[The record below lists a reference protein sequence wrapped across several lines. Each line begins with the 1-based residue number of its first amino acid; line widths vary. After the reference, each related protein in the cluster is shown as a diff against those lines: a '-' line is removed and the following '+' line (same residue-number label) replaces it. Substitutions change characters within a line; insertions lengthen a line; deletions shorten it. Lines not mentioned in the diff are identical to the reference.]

1 MYNIDKKEIIRTFK
15 LFYTGGSSMKKIR
28 NILAM
33 LMVFV
38 MLVAVM
44 PMNVFADGETAGPAN
59 NENTPEVTEIKEVEI
74 TATNAEELKA
84 GNNITNPTFAVKDDK
99 ATVTLVKWY
108 KGAEVAGEKFEEGSY
123 TYTFTIAPKGKNA
136 KFADNLTVTLNGAA
150 VTATEVA
157 GEKVYK
163 SPALEAKKATT
174 TGDDTDQDKLAKA
187 KEEAKATVNALKN
200 LTPEEKKGFTDRIDA
215 VTEID
220 KINPIVEEAN
230 KKAAENKKALDEAID
245 KAKKEIENDKT
256 LTEEQKKAAIEAI
269 DKAKTPEEV
278 KKAVEDAKKPK
289 PTPVTTVKVVTIGN
303 GTASVDNEYA
313 TKGQTVKVT
322 ATPYSGYAV
331 ARVYLEYNGITK
343 NINTYY
349 NGYYYDGR
357 YYGRYNDYN
366 KYLYVYENSSY
377 YLRKYDSYR
386 EFLRHEYPSHYRYY
400 EDYDYWTDRY
410 DYDWYDRYDNYYYKY
425 LDDFRRKYSDIYDN
439 YEEYLRAIH
448 PNHYYNYRYL
458 DRYDYRYH
466 NYRYGYNTS
475 DTFDM
480 PASNVTVYVE
490 FTDAYPYYYDD
501 YYYYRSRRDRKAEE
515 AKAKAEAAK
524 KEEEE
529 AKAKA
534 EAEKQPQIYE
544 NKAVISIGS
553 NVLDKVS
560 KNVHTVHEMDTPAYV
575 NGGRV
580 MLPLRYVAEALGL
593 QVSWV
598 PETKTVIIWDLTQR
612 VEIPVKSN
620 RIIVNGITYTS
631 DVKPEI
637 KSSRT
642 MLPIANIARALGL
655 VDGSDIYWD
664 QYNKQVTLTRKV
676 LSK

>member
-1 MYNIDKKEIIRTFK
+1 
-15 LFYTGGSSMKKIR
+15 MKKIR
-28 NILAM
+28 NILSLALVFIM
-33 LMVFV
+33 LIG
-38 MLVAVM
+38 LM
-44 PMNVFADGETAGPAN
+44 PMNVFAADTPGTGDGTGETP
-59 NENTPEVTEIKEVEI
+59 TVTEIKEVKIKSDI
-74 TATNAEELKA
+74 TGELKA
-84 GNNITNPTFAVKDDK
+84 GDSITNPTLTVEGDN
-99 ATVTLVKWY
+99 ATVTFGKWY
-108 KGAEVAGEKFEEGSY
+108 KGDAEASGKFEEGSY
-123 TYTFTIAPKGKNA
+123 TYTFTIAPKGENA
-136 KFADNLTVTLNGAA
+136 KFADNLTVTLNGSA
-150 VTATEVA
+150 VTATETA
-157 GEKVYK
+157 NVYK
-163 SPALEAKKATT
+163 SLEFTVKKATT
-174 TGDDTDQDKLAKA
+174 DDNTDAEKLAKA
-187 KEEAKATVNALKN
+187 KA
-200 LTPEEKKGFTDRIDA
+200 DA
-215 VTEID
+215 
-220 KINPIVEEAN
+220 
-230 KKAAENKKALDEAID
+230 
-245 KAKKEIENDKT
+245 
-256 LTEEQKKAAIEAI
+256 
-269 DKAKTPEEV
+269 
-278 KKAVEDAKKPK
+278 KKAVEDLKNLTDEEKAKEKGKIDEAKTVDEVTKAKDAAIAADTKKAEEKKALDKQKEDAKKKVDDDKYLSDKQKEDAKKKIEAAQSKEALDKVIEETNKLSGEEKDKQVK
-289 PTPVTTVKVVTIGN
+289 PTPEKTVKVVTIGN
-303 GTASVDNEYA
+303 GSASVDNEYA

-331 ARVYLEYNGITK
+331 ARVYLKYNDITK

-490 FTDAYPYYYDD
+490 FIDWSYYGYYYDD
-501 YYYYRSRRDRKAEE
+501 YYYYRNKKDNYYERQKKAEE
-515 AKAKAEAAK
+515 KAK

-534 EAEKQPQIYE
+534 EAEKLPQVYE
-544 NKAVISIGS
+544 NKAVIAIGS

-575 NGGRV
+575 KNGRV

-655 VDGSDIYWD
+655 IDGSDIIWD

>member
-1 MYNIDKKEIIRTFK
+1 
-15 LFYTGGSSMKKIR
+15 
-28 NILAM
+28 
-33 LMVFV
+33 
-38 MLVAVM
+38 
-44 PMNVFADGETAGPAN
+44 MNVFAGDTV
-59 NENTPEVTEIKEVEI
+59 NTP
-74 TATNAEELKA
+74 A
-84 GNNITNPTFAVKDDK
+84 
-99 ATVTLVKWY
+99 LVKQPASELDT
-108 KGAEVAGEKFEEGSY
+108 KKAE
-123 TYTFTIAPKGKNA
+123 A
-136 KFADNLTVTLNGAA
+136 KDAIN
-150 VTATEVA
+150 
-157 GEKVYK
+157 
-163 SPALEAKKATT
+163 ALE
-174 TGDDTDQDKLAKA
+174 
-187 KEEAKATVNALKN
+187 N
-200 LTPEEKKGFTDRIDA
+200 LTPEEKNSFTDRIDKA
-215 VTEID
+215 SKVEEIQ
-220 KINPIVEEAN
+220 PIVDKAN
-230 KKAAENKKALDEAID
+230 AKAAENKKALDEA
-245 KAKKEIENDKT
+245 K
-256 LTEEQKKAAIEAI
+256 
-269 DKAKTPEEV
+269 DKAKTEVGKLANLSDEENKDFTDRIDAVTKIEEIKPIVEEAKAKDKTNEAAKNEYDITIVPSENGTVTAKVGDTENAEKAKKDEVVTLTIDPKTGYKLKELKVMSGDKEVEV
-278 KKAVEDAKKPK
+278 KDNKFKMPAAKVTVKATFDEDKKPDDKSDTK
-289 PTPVTTVKVVTIGN
+289 PTKYNITVKSIGN
-303 GTASVDNEYA
+303 GYADADAKESVA
-313 TKGQTVKVT
+313 GKTITVT
-322 ATPYSGYAV
+322 AKPYSGYAV
-331 ARVYLEYNGITK
+331 ARVYLKYAGITK

-357 YYGRYNDYN
+357 YYGRYNDYYKYLN
-366 KYLYVYENSSY
+366 KYENNSY

-386 EFLRHEYPSHYRYY
+386 EFLRHEYPRHYRYY

-425 LDDFRRKYSDIYDN
+425 LDDYNRYYSDRYATYEDYLKVYHYPHYRDYYD
-439 YEEYLRAIH
+439 Y
-448 PNHYYNYRYL
+448 
-458 DRYDYRYH
+458 RYDYRYH

-475 DTFDM
+475 DTFEM
-480 PASNVTVYVE
+480 PASDVTVYVE

-501 YYYYRSRRDRKAEE
+501 YYYYRARRDKKAEE

-534 EAEKQPQIYE
+534 EAAKQPQIYE

-560 KNVHTVHEMDTPAYV
+560 KNVHTVHQMDAPAYV
-575 NGGRV
+575 NNGRV

-637 KSSRT
+637 KSGRT

-655 VDGSDIYWD
+655 IDGSDIVWD

>member
-1 MYNIDKKEIIRTFK
+1 
-15 LFYTGGSSMKKIR
+15 
-28 NILAM
+28 M

-44 PMNVFADGETAGPAN
+44 PMNVFADGEDDTKTGAG
-59 NENTPEVTEIKEVEI
+59 TQTEISEVNITSNIKDIFVVGKPATAPTLKADNVTITDFKWLKDGETSAYSGNFEDGVNYSYSFTI
-74 TATNAEELKA
+74 TANQGFNLAEK
-84 GNNITNPTFAVKDDK
+84 PTVKVDETDLNFDSSSNSFKSSAVAAQAATKPDDK
-99 ATVTLVKWY
+99 T
-108 KGAEVAGEKFEEGSY
+108 
-123 TYTFTIAPKGKNA
+123 
-136 KFADNLTVTLNGAA
+136 
-150 VTATEVA
+150 
-157 GEKVYK
+157 
-163 SPALEAKKATT
+163 
-174 TGDDTDQDKLAKA
+174 DTDADAEKLAKA
-187 KEEAKATVNALKN
+187 KEDAKTEVGKLAN
-200 LTPEEKKGFTDRIDA
+200 LSDDEKKEFKDRVDKASKIE
-215 VTEID
+215 EIQ
-220 KINPIVEEAN
+220 PIVDKAN
-230 KKAAENKKALDEAID
+230 AKAAENKKALGEAKT
-245 KAKKEIENDKT
+245 KAKEEIKNDKT
-256 LTEEQKKAAIEAI
+256 LTEEQKKAANKAI
-269 DKAKTPEEV
+269 DKADTPEKV
-278 KKAVEDAKKPK
+278 QKAVADAKKAAK
-289 PTPVTTVKVVTIGN
+289 PDTTPVKTVKVVTIGN
-303 GTASVDNEYA
+303 GSASVDYEYA
-313 TKGQTVKVT
+313 TKGQTVTVT
-322 ATPYSGYAV
+322 AKPYSGYAV
-331 ARVYLEYNGITK
+331 ARVYLKYAGITK

-366 KYLYVYENSSY
+366 KYLDVYENSSY

-386 EFLRHEYPSHYRYY
+386 EFLRYEYPSHYRYY

-410 DYDWYDRYDNYYYKY
+410 DYDWYNRYDNYYYKY
-425 LDDFRRKYSDIYDN
+425 FDDFRRSRYDT
-439 YEEYLRAIH
+439 YEEYLRAEH
-448 PNHYYNYRYL
+448 YTHYRDYYNYRY
-458 DRYDYRYH
+458 DYNWY
-466 NYRYGYNTS
+466 NRYGYTTT
-475 DTFDM
+475 DTFEM

-501 YYYYRSRRDRKAEE
+501 YYYYRYRRDRKAEE

-534 EAEKQPQIYE
+534 EAAKQPQIYE
-544 NKAVISIGS
+544 NKAVIAIGS

-560 KNVHTVHEMDTPAYV
+560 KNVHTVHQMDTPAYV

-655 VDGSDIYWD
+655 IDGSDIVWD

>member
-15 LFYTGGSSMKKIR
+15 LFYMGGSSMKKFR
-28 NILAM
+28 NILSLALVFIM
-33 LMVFV
+33 LIG
-38 MLVAVM
+38 LM
-44 PMNVFADGETAGPAN
+44 PMNVFAEPA
-59 NENTPEVTEIKEVEI
+59 TEPATQTDPAPATHNI
-74 TATNAEELKA
+74 TIVAKNGSVIASVNGVSATKAEENAE
-84 GNNITNPTFAVKDDK
+84 
-99 ATVTLVKWY
+99 VTLVATADDGYEFDSY
-108 KGAEVAGEKFEEGSY
+108 KVTGAEVTVSGGKF
-123 TYTFTIAPKGKNA
+123 TMPA
-136 KFADNLTVTLNGAA
+136 ADIT
-150 VTATEVA
+150 VTATFKKTLDTVKKEAKEAVDNLPNLSKEEKDGFKNEIDKLGSVEAVNAKLGEATTKSTENAKAKADAEKKALEDVKKAAKAEVDKLEKLSQEDKDKFKKAIDDAADKA
-157 GEKVYK
+157 GVDK
-163 SPALEAKKATT
+163 ALEA
-174 TGDDTDQDKLAKA
+174 AKA
-187 KEEAKATVNALKN
+187 KA
-200 LTPEEKKGFTDRIDA
+200 
-215 VTEID
+215 
-220 KINPIVEEAN
+220 NP
-230 KKAAENKKALDEAID
+230 
-245 KAKKEIENDKT
+245 T
-256 LTEEQKKAAIEAI
+256 
-269 DKAKTPEEV
+269 
-278 KKAVEDAKKPK
+278 K

-303 GTASVDNEYA
+303 GSASVNNEYA
-313 TKGQTVKVT
+313 TKGQKVT
-322 ATPYSGYAV
+322 VTAKPYSGYAV
-331 ARVYLEYNGITK
+331 ARVYYIDASGDTK

-377 YLRKYDSYR
+377 YLIKYDSYR

-490 FTDAYPYYYDD
+490 FIDWSYYGYYYDD
-501 YYYYRSRRDRKAEE
+501 YYYYRSRRDKEAEE
-515 AKAKAEAAK
+515 AKAKKEAAK

-534 EAEKQPQIYE
+534 EAEKLPQVYE
-544 NKAVISIGS
+544 NKAVIAIGS

-560 KNVHTVHEMDTPAYV
+560 KNVHTVHQMDTPAYV
-575 NGGRV
+575 KNGRV

-655 VDGSDIYWD
+655 IDGSDIIWD

>member
-1 MYNIDKKEIIRTFK
+1 
-15 LFYTGGSSMKKIR
+15 MKKIR
-28 NILAM
+28 NILSLALVFIM
-33 LMVFV
+33 LIG
-38 MLVAVM
+38 LM
-44 PMNVFADGETAGPAN
+44 PMNVFAEPSNVHAINIGATTNGSVTAKVDNAS
-59 NENTPEVTEIKEVEI
+59 VTE
-74 TATNAEELKA
+74 AAE
-84 GNNITNPTFAVKDDK
+84 N
-99 ATVTLVKWY
+99 ATVTLT
-108 KGAEVAGEKFEEGSY
+108 VAPDQGYELESLKVTDESEGNVELADDK
-123 TYTFTIAPKGKNA
+123 TFTMPSK
-136 KFADNLTVTLNGAA
+136 A
-150 VTATEVA
+150 VTVKATFKKTLDTLKTEAKTEVGNLA
-157 GEKVYK
+157 NLSDDEKT
-163 SPALEAKKATT
+163 A
-174 TGDDTDQDKLAKA
+174 
-187 KEEAKATVNALKN
+187 
-200 LTPEEKKGFTDRIDA
+200 
-215 VTEID
+215 
-220 KINPIVEEAN
+220 AN
-230 KKAAENKKALDEAID
+230 KAIDDATDKAGVDKAVADARTKDANNKKALDEAKD
-245 KAKKEIENDKT
+245 KAKKEIENDNK
-256 LTEEQKKAAIEAI
+256 LTEEQKKAANEAI
-269 DKAKTPEEV
+269 DKAKTPDEV
-278 KKAVEDAKKPK
+278 TKAVADAKKAAK
-289 PTPVTTVKVVTIGN
+289 PDTTPVRTVKVVTIGN
-303 GTASVDNEYA
+303 GSASVDYEYA
-313 TKGQTVKVT
+313 TKGQSVTVT
-322 ATPYSGYAV
+322 AKPYSGYAV
-331 ARVYLEYNGITK
+331 ARVYLEYNGIRK

-366 KYLYVYENSSY
+366 KYLDVYENSSY

-425 LDDFRRKYSDIYDN
+425 FDDFRRSRYDT
-439 YEEYLRAIH
+439 YEEYLRAEH
-448 PNHYYNYRYL
+448 YTHYRDYYNYRY
-458 DRYDYRYH
+458 DYNWY
-466 NYRYGYNTS
+466 NRYGYTTT
-475 DTFDM
+475 DTFEM

-501 YYYYRSRRDRKAEE
+501 YYYYRTRRDRKAEE

-534 EAEKQPQIYE
+534 EAEKLPQVYE
-544 NKAVISIGS
+544 NKAVIAIGS

-575 NGGRV
+575 NNGRV

-655 VDGSDIYWD
+655 IDGSDIIWD

>member
-1 MYNIDKKEIIRTFK
+1 
-15 LFYTGGSSMKKIR
+15 MKKFR
-28 NILAM
+28 NILSLALVFIM
-33 LMVFV
+33 LIG
-38 MLVAVM
+38 LM
-44 PMNVFADGETAGPAN
+44 PMNVFAEPA
-59 NENTPEVTEIKEVEI
+59 TEPATQTDPAPATHNI
-74 TATNAEELKA
+74 TIVAKNGSVIASVNGVSATKAEENAE
-84 GNNITNPTFAVKDDK
+84 
-99 ATVTLVKWY
+99 VTLVATADDGYEFDSY
-108 KGAEVAGEKFEEGSY
+108 KVTGAEVTVSGGKF
-123 TYTFTIAPKGKNA
+123 TMPA
-136 KFADNLTVTLNGAA
+136 ADII
-150 VTATEVA
+150 VTATFKKTLDTVKKEAKEAVDNLPNLSKEEKDGFKNEIDKLGSVEAVNAKLGEATTKSAENAKAKADAEKKALEDVKKAAKAEVDKLEKLSQEDKDKFKKAIDDAADKA
-157 GEKVYK
+157 GVDK
-163 SPALEAKKATT
+163 ALEA
-174 TGDDTDQDKLAKA
+174 AKA
-187 KEEAKATVNALKN
+187 KA
-200 LTPEEKKGFTDRIDA
+200 
-215 VTEID
+215 
-220 KINPIVEEAN
+220 NP
-230 KKAAENKKALDEAID
+230 
-245 KAKKEIENDKT
+245 T
-256 LTEEQKKAAIEAI
+256 
-269 DKAKTPEEV
+269 
-278 KKAVEDAKKPK
+278 K

-303 GTASVDNEYA
+303 GTASVYNEYA

-331 ARVYLEYNGITK
+331 ARVYLKYNDITK

-357 YYGRYNDYN
+357 YYGRYNDYY
-366 KYLYVYENSSY
+366 KYLNEFNNSNY
-377 YLRKYDSYR
+377 HSYR

-410 DYDWYDRYDNYYYKY
+410 DYDWYNRYDNYYYKY
-425 LDDFRRKYSDIYDN
+425 FDDFRRSRYDT
-439 YEEYLRAIH
+439 YEEYLRAEH
-448 PNHYYNYRYL
+448 YTHYRDYYNYRY
-458 DRYDYRYH
+458 DYNWY
-466 NYRYGYNTS
+466 NRYGYTTT
-475 DTFDM
+475 DTFEM

-655 VDGSDIYWD
+655 IDGSDIIWD

>member
-1 MYNIDKKEIIRTFK
+1 
-15 LFYTGGSSMKKIR
+15 
-28 NILAM
+28 
-33 LMVFV
+33 
-38 MLVAVM
+38 
-44 PMNVFADGETAGPAN
+44 MNVFAEPQPTEPAGQEQPAGGEPAPAV
-59 NENTPEVTEIKEVEI
+59 TDITEVKI
-74 TATNAEELKA
+74 TSDITGELKA
-84 GNNITNPTFAVKDDK
+84 GDSITNPTLTVEGDN
-99 ATVTLVKWY
+99 ATVTFGKWY
-108 KGAEVAGEKFEEGSY
+108 KGDAEASGKFEEGSY
-123 TYTFTIAPKGKNA
+123 TYTFTIAPKGENA

-303 GTASVDNEYA
+303 GTASVNNEYA
-313 TKGQTVKVT
+313 TKGQKVT
-322 ATPYSGYAV
+322 VTAKPYSGYAV

-425 LDDFRRKYSDIYDN
+425 FDDFRRSRYDT
-439 YEEYLRAIH
+439 YEEYLRAEH
-448 PNHYYNYRYL
+448 YTHYRDYYNYRY
-458 DRYDYRYH
+458 DYNWY
-466 NYRYGYNTS
+466 NRYGYTTT
-475 DTFDM
+475 DTFEM

-501 YYYYRSRRDRKAEE
+501 YYYYRTCRDRKAEE

-534 EAEKQPQIYE
+534 EAEKLPQVYE
-544 NKAVISIGS
+544 NKAVIAIGS

-560 KNVHTVHEMDTPAYV
+560 KNVHTVHQMDTPAYV
-575 NGGRV
+575 NNGRV

-655 VDGSDIYWD
+655 IDGSDIIWD

>member
-33 LMVFV
+33 LMVVV

-44 PMNVFADGETAGPAN
+44 PMNVFAEGERIPTDPPKYTITITEPTNGSVSAKAGDSELTEGAKLA
-59 NENTPEVTEIKEVEI
+59 EGTVVTL
-74 TATNAEELKA
+74 TATPNDGYEFDSY
-84 GNNITNPTFAVKDDK
+84 N
-99 ATVTLVKWY
+99 VT
-108 KGAEVAGEKFEEGSY
+108 GAEVTVTNG
-123 TYTFTIAPKGKNA
+123 TFTMPAAEVTVTA
-136 KFADNLTVTLNGAA
+136 KFKKTETEADKKAKELEDAKAKAKTTVSGLDNLT
-150 VTATEVA
+150 
-157 GEKVYK
+157 EK
-163 SPALEAKKATT
+163 
-174 TGDDTDQDKLAKA
+174 
-187 KEEAKATVNALKN
+187 
-200 LTPEEKKGFTDRIDA
+200 EKTGFTDRIDKA
-215 VTEID
+215 SKIEEIQ
-220 KINPIVEEAN
+220 PIVEEA
-230 KKAAENKKALDEAID
+230 KAKAAENKKAKEDEEKKKEEEKKALA
-245 KAKKEIENDKT
+245 KAK
-256 LTEEQKKAAIEAI
+256 
-269 DKAKTPEEV
+269 
-278 KKAVEDAKKPK
+278 EDAKAAVDKLDKLSDADKKSFKDKIDTADNKADVDRILKEATDKANPQ
-289 PTPVTTVKVVTIGN
+289 PTPIKTVKVVTIGN
-303 GTASVDNEYA
+303 GTASVDNAYA
-313 TKGQTVKVT
+313 TKGQSVTVT
-322 ATPYSGYAV
+322 AKPYSGYAV
-331 ARVYLEYNGITK
+331 ARVYLNYAGITK

-357 YYGRYNDYN
+357 YYGRYNDYY
-366 KYLYVYENSSY
+366 KYLNEYNNSNY
-377 YLRKYDSYR
+377 HSYR
-386 EFLRHEYPSHYRYY
+386 EFLRHEYPRHYRYY
-400 EDYDYWTDRY
+400 KDYDYWTDRY

-425 LDDFRRKYSDIYDN
+425 LDDYNRYYSDRYATYEDYLKVYHYPHYRDYYD
-439 YEEYLRAIH
+439 Y
-448 PNHYYNYRYL
+448 
-458 DRYDYRYH
+458 RYDYRYH

-480 PASNVTVYVE
+480 PASDVTVYVE

-501 YYYYRSRRDRKAEE
+501 YYYYRSRRDKEAEE
-515 AKAKAEAAK
+515 AKAKKEAAK

-534 EAEKQPQIYE
+534 EAEKLPQVYE
-544 NKAVISIGS
+544 NKAVIAIGS

-560 KNVHTVHEMDTPAYV
+560 KNVHTVHQMDTPAYV
-575 NGGRV
+575 KNGRV

-655 VDGSDIYWD
+655 IDGSDIIWD

>member
-1 MYNIDKKEIIRTFK
+1 MPDEDVTVTATFKKKETPKQTEHNIKIADTTNGTVTANPKSAAKDADVTLTVTPAEGYELDK
-15 LFYTGGSSMKKIR
+15 LT
-28 NILAM
+28 
-33 LMVFV
+33 
-38 MLVAVM
+38 VA
-44 PMNVFADGETAGPAN
+44 GT
-59 NENTPEVTEIKEVEI
+59 
-74 TATNAEELKA
+74 TATN
-84 GNNITNPTFAVKDDK
+84 V
-99 ATVTLVKWY
+99 TVTDN
-108 KGAEVAGEKFEEGSY
+108 KFKMPDE
-123 TYTFTIAPKGKNA
+123 
-136 KFADNLTVTLNGAA
+136 DVT
-150 VTATEVA
+150 VTATF
-157 GEKVYK
+157 K
-163 SPALEAKKATT
+163 KKATPS
-174 TGDDTDQDKLAKA
+174 KPAK
-187 KEEAKATVNALKN
+187 TVN
-200 LTPEEKKGFTDRIDA
+200 
-215 VTEID
+215 
-220 KINPIVEEAN
+220 
-230 KKAAENKKALDEAID
+230 
-245 KAKKEIENDKT
+245 
-256 LTEEQKKAAIEAI
+256 
-269 DKAKTPEEV
+269 
-278 KKAVEDAKKPK
+278 
-289 PTPVTTVKVVTIGN
+289 VVTIGN

-331 ARVYLEYNGITK
+331 ARVYLKYNDITK

-425 LDDFRRKYSDIYDN
+425 LDDYKRKYSDIYDN
-439 YEEYLRAIH
+439 YEEYLRAKY

-480 PASNVTVYVE
+480 PASDVTVYVE

-501 YYYYRSRRDRKAEE
+501 YYYYRSRRDKEAEE
-515 AKAKAEAAK
+515 AKAKKEAAK

-534 EAEKQPQIYE
+534 EAEKLPQVYE
-544 NKAVISIGS
+544 NKAVIAIGS

-560 KNVHTVHEMDTPAYV
+560 KNVHTVHQMDTPAYV
-575 NGGRV
+575 KNGRV

-637 KSSRT
+637 KSERT

-655 VDGSDIYWD
+655 IDGSDIIWD

>member
-1 MYNIDKKEIIRTFK
+1 
-15 LFYTGGSSMKKIR
+15 MKKIR
-28 NILAM
+28 NILSLALVFIM
-33 LMVFV
+33 LIG
-38 MLVAVM
+38 LM
-44 PMNVFADGETAGPAN
+44 PMNVFAEGEHNITTEATNGTVTANPTSAAKGASVKLTVKPAN
-59 NENTPEVTEIKEVEI
+59 GYELDTLTVSGKSGDVQTADAEGTDAEVTK
-74 TATNAEELKA
+74 
-84 GNNITNPTFAVKDDK
+84 TFIMPDED
-99 ATVTLVKWY
+99 VT
-108 KGAEVAGEKFEEGSY
+108 
-123 TYTFTIAPKGKNA
+123 
-136 KFADNLTVTLNGAA
+136 
-150 VTATEVA
+150 VTATFKKKLETV
-157 GEKVYK
+157 KT
-163 SPALEAKKATT
+163 EAKTEVGNLANLS
-174 TGDDTDQDKLAKA
+174 DD
-187 KEEAKATVNALKN
+187 
-200 LTPEEKKGFTDRIDA
+200 EKTA
-215 VTEID
+215 
-220 KINPIVEEAN
+220 AN
-230 KKAAENKKALDEAID
+230 KAIDDATDKAGVDKAVADARTKDANNKKALDEAKD
-245 KAKKEIENDKT
+245 KAKKEIEADNN
-256 LTEEQKKAAIEAI
+256 LTKEEKKAANEAI
-269 DKAKTPEEV
+269 DKAKTPDEV
-278 KKAVEDAKKPK
+278 TKAVENAKKTEEKPDTK
-289 PTPVTTVKVVTIGN
+289 PTKYNITVKSIGN
-303 GTASVDNEYA
+303 GYADADATESVA
-313 TKGQTVKVT
+313 GKTITVT
-322 ATPYSGYAV
+322 AKPYSGYAV
-331 ARVYLEYNGITK
+331 ARVYLKYNGITK

-366 KYLYVYENSSY
+366 KYLDVYENSSY

-425 LDDFRRKYSDIYDN
+425 FDDFRRSRYDT
-439 YEEYLRAIH
+439 YEEYLRAEH
-448 PNHYYNYRYL
+448 YTHYRDYYNYRY
-458 DRYDYRYH
+458 DYNWY
-466 NYRYGYNTS
+466 NRYGYTTT
-475 DTFDM
+475 DTFEM

-501 YYYYRSRRDRKAEE
+501 YYYYRTRRDRKAEE

-534 EAEKQPQIYE
+534 EAEKLPQVYE
-544 NKAVISIGS
+544 NKAVIAIGS

-560 KNVHTVHEMDTPAYV
+560 KNVHTVHQMDTPAYV
-575 NGGRV
+575 KNGRV

-655 VDGSDIYWD
+655 IDGSDIIWD

>member
-1 MYNIDKKEIIRTFK
+1 MTENKKVVVRFK
-15 LFYTGGSSMKKIR
+15 KTVNEDEKK
-28 NILAM
+28 
-33 LMVFV
+33 
-38 MLVAVM
+38 
-44 PMNVFADGETAGPAN
+44 
-59 NENTPEVTEIKEVEI
+59 
-74 TATNAEELKA
+74 
-84 GNNITNPTFAVKDDK
+84 
-99 ATVTLVKWY
+99 
-108 KGAEVAGEKFEEGSY
+108 
-123 TYTFTIAPKGKNA
+123 
-136 KFADNLTVTLNGAA
+136 
-150 VTATEVA
+150 
-157 GEKVYK
+157 
-163 SPALEAKKATT
+163 ALEEAKKTALA
-174 TGDDTDQDKLAKA
+174 DLEKL
-187 KEEAKATVNALKN
+187 TN
-200 LTPEEKKGFTDRIDA
+200 LTPEEK
-215 VTEID
+215 
-220 KINPIVEEAN
+220 EA
-230 KKAAENKKALDEAID
+230 
-245 KAKKEIENDKT
+245 AKKDIEGAKNT
-256 LTEEQKKAAIEAI
+256 NQVKAAIGAA
-269 DKAKTPEEV
+269 KAKN
-278 KKAVEDAKKPK
+278 DAKKPD
-289 PTPVTTVKVVTIGN
+289 TPEKTVKVVTIGN
-303 GTASVDNEYA
+303 GTASVDKEYA
-313 TKGQTVKVT
+313 TKGQTVTVT
-322 ATPYSGYAV
+322 AKPYSGYAV

-490 FTDAYPYYYDD
+490 FIDWSYYGYYYDD
-501 YYYYRSRRDRKAEE
+501 YYYYRSRRDKEAE
-515 AKAKAEAAK
+515 AKKEAAK
-524 KEEEE
+524 KEEE

-534 EAEKQPQIYE
+534 EAEKLPQVYE
-544 NKAVISIGS
+544 NKAVIAIGS

-560 KNVHTVHEMDTPAYV
+560 KNVHTVHQMDTPAYV
-575 NGGRV
+575 KDGRV

-655 VDGSDIYWD
+655 IDGSDIIWD

>member
-1 MYNIDKKEIIRTFK
+1 M
-15 LFYTGGSSMKKIR
+15 GGSNMKKIR
-28 NILAM
+28 NILSLALVFIM
-33 LMVFV
+33 LIG
-38 MLVAVM
+38 LM
-44 PMNVFADGETAGPAN
+44 PMNVFASNPPAGTGTETGTPADPAP
-59 NENTPEVTEIKEVEI
+59 TTDLQAKKDAAKAEVEG
-74 TATNAEELKA
+74 L
-84 GNNITNPTFAVKDDK
+84 NNIFKADKDAALSAIEQASDENAV
-99 ATVTLVKWY
+99 T
-108 KGAEVAGEKFEEGSY
+108 
-123 TYTFTIAPKGKNA
+123 
-136 KFADNLTVTLNGAA
+136 AA
-150 VTATEVA
+150 VT
-157 GEKVYK
+157 
-163 SPALEAKKATT
+163 EANT
-174 TGDDTDQDKLAKA
+174 
-187 KEEAKATVNALKN
+187 KEEAA
-200 LTPEEKKGFTDRIDA
+200 KKVRDA
-215 VTEID
+215 
-220 KINPIVEEAN
+220 
-230 KKAAENKKALDEAID
+230 
-245 KAKKEIENDKT
+245 AKKEIEELADLSKDKKDAAIAKINAATTEDEVKAAVTAAKQQAEDDKKAKEEEEKKKAAEKALEDAKTKAKEEIKNDKT
-256 LTEEQKKAAIEAI
+256 LTEEQKKAANKAI
-269 DKAKTPEEV
+269 DKADTPEKV
-278 KKAVEDAKKPK
+278 QKAVADAKKAAK
-289 PTPVTTVKVVTIGN
+289 PDTTPVKTVKVVTIGN
-303 GTASVDNEYA
+303 GTASVDNECA
-313 TKGQTVKVT
+313 TKGQSVTVT
-322 ATPYSGYAV
+322 AKPYSGYAV
-331 ARVYLEYNGITK
+331 ARVYYIDASGDTK

-386 EFLRHEYPSHYRYY
+386 EFLRYEYPSHYRYY

-490 FTDAYPYYYDD
+490 FIDWSYYGYYYDD
-501 YYYYRSRRDRKAEE
+501 YYYYRSRRDKEAE
-515 AKAKAEAAK
+515 AKKEAAK
-524 KEEEE
+524 KEEE

-534 EAEKQPQIYE
+534 EAEKLPQVYE
-544 NKAVISIGS
+544 NKAVIAIGS

-560 KNVHTVHEMDTPAYV
+560 KNVHTVHQMDTPAYV
-575 NGGRV
+575 KNGRV

-655 VDGSDIYWD
+655 IDGSDIIWD

>member
-1 MYNIDKKEIIRTFK
+1 
-15 LFYTGGSSMKKIR
+15 
-28 NILAM
+28 M

-38 MLVAVM
+38 MLVAVV
-44 PMNVFADGETAGPAN
+44 PMNVFAADPPGGTVETGESDETGKTGDGKDAG
-59 NENTPEVTEIKEVEI
+59 T
-74 TATNAEELKA
+74 
-84 GNNITNPTFAVKDDK
+84 D
-99 ATVTLVKWY
+99 
-108 KGAEVAGEKFEEGSY
+108 EEG
-123 TYTFTIAPKGKNA
+123 TP
-136 KFADNLTVTLNGAA
+136 
-150 VTATEVA
+150 ATE
-157 GEKVYK
+157 ED
-163 SPALEAKKATT
+163 KKA
-174 TGDDTDQDKLAKA
+174 
-187 KEEAKATVNALKN
+187 AKATVNALENISKDDKETALKAIGEATTKETINGLVADAEAKDAAIKKAKDDAKRAVDALEN
-200 LTPEEKKGFTDRIDA
+200 LSGDEKKGFTDRIDA
-215 VTEID
+215 VTEIND
-220 KINPIVEEAN
+220 IQPIVEEAN
-230 KKAAENKKALDEAID
+230 KKAAENKKVADDKAKEEEKKALAKAKEDAKAAVDKLDKLSEADKKSFKDKID
-245 KAKKEIENDKT
+245 KADNKADVDKILKEAK
-256 LTEEQKKAAIEAI
+256 
-269 DKAKTPEEV
+269 DKAKPDT
-278 KKAVEDAKKPK
+278 
-289 PTPVTTVKVVTIGN
+289 TPVKTVKVVTIGN
-303 GTASVDNEYA
+303 GTASVDNECA
-313 TKGQTVKVT
+313 TKGQSVTVT
-322 ATPYSGYAV
+322 AKPYSGYAV

-475 DTFDM
+475 DTFPM

-490 FTDAYPYYYDD
+490 FIDWSYYGYYYDD
-501 YYYYRSRRDRKAEE
+501 YYYYRSRRDKEAEE
-515 AKAKAEAAK
+515 AKAKKEAAK

-534 EAEKQPQIYE
+534 EAEKLPQVYE
-544 NKAVISIGS
+544 NKAVIAIGS

-560 KNVHTVHEMDTPAYV
+560 KNVHTVHQMDTPAYV
-575 NGGRV
+575 KNGRV

-655 VDGSDIYWD
+655 IDGSDIIWD

>member
-1 MYNIDKKEIIRTFK
+1 
-15 LFYTGGSSMKKIR
+15 MKKFR
-28 NILAM
+28 NILSLALVFIM
-33 LMVFV
+33 LIG
-38 MLVAVM
+38 LM
-44 PMNVFADGETAGPAN
+44 PMNVFAEPA
-59 NENTPEVTEIKEVEI
+59 TEPATQTDPAPATHNI
-74 TATNAEELKA
+74 TIVAKNGSVIASVNGVSATKAEENAE
-84 GNNITNPTFAVKDDK
+84 
-99 ATVTLVKWY
+99 VTLVATADDGYEFDSY
-108 KGAEVAGEKFEEGSY
+108 KVTGAEVTVSGGKF
-123 TYTFTIAPKGKNA
+123 TMPA
-136 KFADNLTVTLNGAA
+136 ADIT
-150 VTATEVA
+150 VTATFKKTLDTVKKEAKEAVDNLPNLSKEEKDGFKNEIDKLGSVEAVNAKLGEATTKSTENAKAKADAEKKALEDVKKAAKAEVDKLEKLSQEDKDKFKKAIDDAADKA
-157 GEKVYK
+157 GVDK
-163 SPALEAKKATT
+163 ALEA
-174 TGDDTDQDKLAKA
+174 AKA
-187 KEEAKATVNALKN
+187 KA
-200 LTPEEKKGFTDRIDA
+200 
-215 VTEID
+215 
-220 KINPIVEEAN
+220 NP
-230 KKAAENKKALDEAID
+230 
-245 KAKKEIENDKT
+245 T
-256 LTEEQKKAAIEAI
+256 
-269 DKAKTPEEV
+269 
-278 KKAVEDAKKPK
+278 K

-303 GTASVDNEYA
+303 GTASVDNKYA

-331 ARVYLEYNGITK
+331 ARVYLKYNDITK

-357 YYGRYNDYN
+357 YYGRYNDYY
-366 KYLYVYENSSY
+366 KYLDVFKNSSY
-377 YLRKYDSYR
+377 YSRKYDSYR
-386 EFLRHEYPSHYRYY
+386 EFLRHEYPRHYRYY
-400 EDYDYWTDRY
+400 KDYDYWTDRY

-425 LDDFRRKYSDIYDN
+425 LDDYNRYYSDRYATYEDYLKVYHYPHYRDYYD
-439 YEEYLRAIH
+439 Y
-448 PNHYYNYRYL
+448 
-458 DRYDYRYH
+458 RYDYRYH

-480 PASNVTVYVE
+480 PASDVTVYVE

-501 YYYYRSRRDRKAEE
+501 YYYYRSRRAKEAEE

-534 EAEKQPQIYE
+534 EAEKLPQVYE
-544 NKAVISIGS
+544 NKAVIAIGS

-560 KNVHTVHEMDTPAYV
+560 KNVHTVHQMDTPAYV
-575 NGGRV
+575 KNGRV

-655 VDGSDIYWD
+655 IDGSDIIWD

>member
-1 MYNIDKKEIIRTFK
+1 
-15 LFYTGGSSMKKIR
+15 MKKFR
-28 NILAM
+28 NILSLALVFIM
-33 LMVFV
+33 LIG
-38 MLVAVM
+38 LM
-44 PMNVFADGETAGPAN
+44 PMNVFAADTPAPFTVTVNPSKNGSVAADTTSAAKDAVVTLTVTPDKGYELWTLTVDGET
-59 NENTPEVTEIKEVEI
+59 TK
-74 TATNAEELKA
+74 
-84 GNNITNPTFAVKDDK
+84 NITIKDAEGKKTFSMPEEN
-99 ATVTLVKWY
+99 VT
-108 KGAEVAGEKFEEGSY
+108 
-123 TYTFTIAPKGKNA
+123 
-136 KFADNLTVTLNGAA
+136 
-150 VTATEVA
+150 VTATF
-157 GEKVYK
+157 KK
-163 SPALEAKKATT
+163 KLDTLKTEAKTEVGNLANLS
-174 TGDDTDQDKLAKA
+174 DD
-187 KEEAKATVNALKN
+187 
-200 LTPEEKKGFTDRIDA
+200 EKTA
-215 VTEID
+215 
-220 KINPIVEEAN
+220 AN
-230 KKAAENKKALDEAID
+230 KAIDDATDKAGVDKAVADARTKDANNKKALDEAKD
-245 KAKKEIENDKT
+245 KAKKEIEADNN
-256 LTEEQKKAAIEAI
+256 LTKEEKKAANEAI
-269 DKAKTPEEV
+269 DKAKTPDEV
-278 KKAVEDAKKPK
+278 TKAVENAKKTEEKPDTK
-289 PTPVTTVKVVTIGN
+289 PTKYNITVKSIGN
-303 GTASVDNEYA
+303 GYADADATESVA
-313 TKGQTVKVT
+313 GKTITVT
-322 ATPYSGYAV
+322 AKPYSGYAV
-331 ARVYLEYNGITK
+331 ARVYLKYNDITK

-357 YYGRYNDYN
+357 YYGRYNDYY
-366 KYLYVYENSSY
+366 KYLNEYNNSNY
-377 YLRKYDSYR
+377 HSYR
-386 EFLRHEYPSHYRYY
+386 EFLRHEYPRHYRYY
-400 EDYDYWTDRY
+400 KDYDYWTDRY

-425 LDDFRRKYSDIYDN
+425 LDDYNRYYSDRYATYEDYLKVYHYPHYRDYYD
-439 YEEYLRAIH
+439 Y
-448 PNHYYNYRYL
+448 
-458 DRYDYRYH
+458 RYDYRYH

-480 PASNVTVYVE
+480 PASDVTVYVE

-501 YYYYRSRRDRKAEE
+501 YYYYRYRRDRKAEE

-534 EAEKQPQIYE
+534 EAEKLPQVYE

-560 KNVHTVHEMDTPAYV
+560 KNVHTVHQMDAPAYV

-580 MLPLRYVAEALGL
+580 MLPLRFVAEALGL

-655 VDGSDIYWD
+655 IDGSDIIWD

>member
-1 MYNIDKKEIIRTFK
+1 
-15 LFYTGGSSMKKIR
+15 
-28 NILAM
+28 M

-44 PMNVFADGETAGPAN
+44 PMNVFAEPENPPASEETGGGNQENAGETDLQKAQKDA
-59 NENTPEVTEIKEVEI
+59 KAEVE
-74 TATNAEELKA
+74 
-84 GNNITNPTFAVKDDK
+84 G
-99 ATVTLVKWY
+99 
-108 KGAEVAGEKFEEGSY
+108 
-123 TYTFTIAPKGKNA
+123 
-136 KFADNLTVTLNGAA
+136 
-150 VTATEVA
+150 
-157 GEKVYK
+157 
-163 SPALEAKKATT
+163 
-174 TGDDTDQDKLAKA
+174 
-187 KEEAKATVNALKN
+187 LKN
-200 LTPEEKKGFTDRIDA
+200 LTQDQKKGYTDRIDA

-220 KINPIVEEAN
+220 KINPIVEEAKAADKKAEELKKAKEEAVAKVDELTHLSDDE
-230 KKAAENKKALDEAID
+230 KKAAKDKIKAAKDADGVKTALEDAQKQDKEKADAAANDGNDITIEPSENGTVTATVGKTENAK
-245 KAKKEIENDKT
+245 KAKKDEVVT
-256 LTEEQKKAAIEAI
+256 LTIAPKTGYKLKELKVMAGETPVELTNKSETEKTFTMPAAKVTVTAEFEKKAEEKPQPKPETKEYTISKAYTNHGSFTVSKS
-269 DKAKTPEEV
+269 KAKAGE
-278 KKAVEDAKKPK
+278 
-289 PTPVTTVKVVTIGN
+289 TI
-303 GTASVDNEYA
+303 T
-313 TKGQTVKVT
+313 VT
-322 ATPYSGYAV
+322 AKPYSGYAV
-331 ARVYLEYNGITK
+331 ARVYLEYNGIRK

-386 EFLRHEYPSHYRYY
+386 EFLRYEYPSHYRYY

-410 DYDWYDRYDNYYYKY
+410 DYDWYNRYDNYYYKY
-425 LDDFRRKYSDIYDN
+425 FDDFRRSRYDT
-439 YEEYLRAIH
+439 YEEYLRAEH
-448 PNHYYNYRYL
+448 YTHYRDYYNYRY
-458 DRYDYRYH
+458 DYNWY
-466 NYRYGYNTS
+466 NRYGYTTT
-475 DTFDM
+475 DTFEM

-501 YYYYRSRRDRKAEE
+501 YYYYRYRRDRKAEE

-534 EAEKQPQIYE
+534 EAAKQPQIYE
-544 NKAVISIGS
+544 NKAVIAIGS

-560 KNVHTVHEMDTPAYV
+560 KNVHTVHQMDTPAYV

-637 KSSRT
+637 KNERT

-655 VDGSDIYWD
+655 IDGSDIVWD

>member
-1 MYNIDKKEIIRTFK
+1 
-15 LFYTGGSSMKKIR
+15 
-28 NILAM
+28 
-33 LMVFV
+33 
-38 MLVAVM
+38 
-44 PMNVFADGETAGPAN
+44 MNVFASNPPAGTETETGTPADPAPK
-59 NENTPEVTEIKEVEI
+59 TDLQAKKDAAKAEVEALKNI
-74 TATNAEELKA
+74 FKADKDAALSAIEQASDENA
-84 GNNITNPTFAVKDDK
+84 
-99 ATVTLVKWY
+99 VT
-108 KGAEVAGEKFEEGSY
+108 
-123 TYTFTIAPKGKNA
+123 
-136 KFADNLTVTLNGAA
+136 AA
-150 VTATEVA
+150 VT
-157 GEKVYK
+157 
-163 SPALEAKKATT
+163 EANT
-174 TGDDTDQDKLAKA
+174 
-187 KEEAKATVNALKN
+187 KEEAA
-200 LTPEEKKGFTDRIDA
+200 KKVRDA
-215 VTEID
+215 
-220 KINPIVEEAN
+220 
-230 KKAAENKKALDEAID
+230 
-245 KAKKEIENDKT
+245 AKKEIEDLADLSKDK
-256 LTEEQKKAAIEAI
+256 KDAAIAKI
-269 DKAKTPEEV
+269 DTATTEDAVTAAVTAAKQQAE
-278 KKAVEDAKKPK
+278 EDAKKAEELKKAKDEAKKKVDADEYLSKDQKDEAKKKIDAAKDQDALKKVIEETNKLSGEEKDKQVK
-289 PTPVTTVKVVTIGN
+289 PTPVKTVKVVTIGN
-303 GTASVDNEYA
+303 GTASVDNECA
-313 TKGQTVKVT
+313 TKGQSVTVT
-322 ATPYSGYAV
+322 AKPYSGYAV

-490 FTDAYPYYYDD
+490 FIDWSYYGYYYDD
-501 YYYYRSRRDRKAEE
+501 YYYYRSRRDKEAE
-515 AKAKAEAAK
+515 AKKEAAK
-524 KEEEE
+524 KEEE

-534 EAEKQPQIYE
+534 EAEKLPQVYE
-544 NKAVISIGS
+544 NKAVIAIGS

-560 KNVHTVHEMDTPAYV
+560 KNVHTVHQMDTPAYV
-575 NGGRV
+575 KDGRV

-655 VDGSDIYWD
+655 IDGSDIIWD

>member
-1 MYNIDKKEIIRTFK
+1 
-15 LFYTGGSSMKKIR
+15 MKKIR
-28 NILAM
+28 NILSLALVFIM
-33 LMVFV
+33 LIG
-38 MLVAVM
+38 LM
-44 PMNVFADGETAGPAN
+44 PMNVFANGEPNPAPATHNITIVAKNGSVIASVNGVSVTEAKENDQVTLAATADNGYEFDSFTVTGETDVTVTNGIFTMPAADVTVKATFKKKLETVKTEAKEAVDN
-59 NENTPEVTEIKEVEI
+59 LPNLSKEEKDGFKNEIDGLDSVEAVNAKLGEATTKSTENAKAKADAEKKALEDVKKVAKAEVDKLEKLSQEDKDKFK
-74 TATNAEELKA
+74 KA
-84 GNNITNPTFAVKDDK
+84 IEDAADK
-99 ATVTLVKWY
+99 ASVDK
-108 KGAEVAGEKFEEGSY
+108 
-123 TYTFTIAPKGKNA
+123 
-136 KFADNLTVTLNGAA
+136 
-150 VTATEVA
+150 
-157 GEKVYK
+157 
-163 SPALEAKKATT
+163 ALEA
-174 TGDDTDQDKLAKA
+174 AKA
-187 KEEAKATVNALKN
+187 KA
-200 LTPEEKKGFTDRIDA
+200 
-215 VTEID
+215 
-220 KINPIVEEAN
+220 NP
-230 KKAAENKKALDEAID
+230 
-245 KAKKEIENDKT
+245 T
-256 LTEEQKKAAIEAI
+256 
-269 DKAKTPEEV
+269 
-278 KKAVEDAKKPK
+278 K

-313 TKGQTVKVT
+313 IKGQTVTVT
-322 ATPYSGYAV
+322 AKPYSGYAV
-331 ARVYLEYNGITK
+331 ARVYLKYNDITK

-425 LDDFRRKYSDIYDN
+425 LDDYKRKYSDIYDN
-439 YEEYLRAIH
+439 YEEYLRAKY

-480 PASNVTVYVE
+480 PASDVTVYVE

-534 EAEKQPQIYE
+534 EAEKLPQVYE
-544 NKAVISIGS
+544 NKAVIAIGS

-575 NGGRV
+575 NNGRV

-655 VDGSDIYWD
+655 IDGSDIIWD

>member
-1 MYNIDKKEIIRTFK
+1 
-15 LFYTGGSSMKKIR
+15 MKKLR
-28 NILAM
+28 NILAL
-33 LMVFV
+33 LMVVV

-74 TATNAEELKA
+74 TATIAEELKA

-99 ATVTLVKWY
+99 ATVTFGKWY
-108 KGAEVAGEKFEEGSY
+108 KGDAEASGKFEEGNY
-123 TYTFTIAPKGKNA
+123 TYTFTITPKGDNA

-150 VTATEVA
+150 VTATETD
-157 GEKVYK
+157 GQKVYR
-163 SPALEAKKATT
+163 S
-174 TGDDTDQDKLAKA
+174 
-187 KEEAKATVNALKN
+187 
-200 LTPEEKKGFTDRIDA
+200 
-215 VTEID
+215 
-220 KINPIVEEAN
+220 
-230 KKAAENKKALDEAID
+230 AEL
-245 KAKKEIENDKT
+245 
-256 LTEEQKKAAIEAI
+256 
-269 DKAKTPEEV
+269 EV
-278 KKAVEDAKKPK
+278 KSADTAKPGEDDKKPGEDDK
-289 PTPVTTVKVVTIGN
+289 KPGEDDKKPGEDDKKPGEGDKKPGEDDKKPGEDDKKPGEGDKKPGEGDKKPGEDDKKPGEDDKKPGEGDKKPGEGDKKPEDKPVTPTPVKTVKVVTIGN
-303 GTASVDNEYA
+303 GSASVNNEYA
-313 TKGQTVKVT
+313 TKGQKVT
-322 ATPYSGYAV
+322 VTAKPYSGYAV
-331 ARVYLEYNGITK
+331 ARVYYIDASGDTK

-490 FTDAYPYYYDD
+490 FIDWSYYGYYYDD
-501 YYYYRSRRDRKAEE
+501 YYYYRSRRDKEAEE
-515 AKAKAEAAK
+515 AKAKKEAAK

-534 EAEKQPQIYE
+534 EAAKQPQIYE

-575 NGGRV
+575 NNGRV
-580 MLPLRYVAEALGL
+580 MLPLRFVAEALGL

-637 KSSRT
+637 KNERT

-655 VDGSDIYWD
+655 IDGSDIVWD

>member
-44 PMNVFADGETAGPAN
+44 PMNVFADGEGEQNPAPAVTVTSIAIDTSSTYKTEYKVGDSLDVSGLKIKVTKSDN
-59 NENTPEVTEIKEVEI
+59 SEETVDVTSDMVTGFDSKNVTESQPLTITYQDK
-74 TATNAEELKA
+74 TATYNISIKA
-84 GNNITNPTFAVKDDK
+84 NEP
-99 ATVTLVKWY
+99 
-108 KGAEVAGEKFEEGSY
+108 
-123 TYTFTIAPKGKNA
+123 
-136 KFADNLTVTLNGAA
+136 
-150 VTATEVA
+150 
-157 GEKVYK
+157 
-163 SPALEAKKATT
+163 EAKKFTLTAKVKGEGGKVSPESKKDIAANTKET
-174 TGDDTDQDKLAKA
+174 VTITPNANYEIAEVKVNNEDKTKEVKNNELKLTMNENKDVVVTFKKKAEPKPETKEYTISKAYTNHGSFTVSKSKAKA
-187 KEEAKATVNALKN
+187 GE
-200 LTPEEKKGFTDRIDA
+200 
-215 VTEID
+215 
-220 KINPIVEEAN
+220 
-230 KKAAENKKALDEAID
+230 
-245 KAKKEIENDKT
+245 
-256 LTEEQKKAAIEAI
+256 
-269 DKAKTPEEV
+269 
-278 KKAVEDAKKPK
+278 
-289 PTPVTTVKVVTIGN
+289 TI
-303 GTASVDNEYA
+303 T
-313 TKGQTVKVT
+313 VT
-322 ATPYSGYAV
+322 AKPYSGYAV
-331 ARVYLEYNGITK
+331 ARVYLEYNGIRK

-366 KYLYVYENSSY
+366 KYLDVYENSSY

-425 LDDFRRKYSDIYDN
+425 FDDFRRSRYDT
-439 YEEYLRAIH
+439 YEEYLRAEH
-448 PNHYYNYRYL
+448 YTHYRDYYNYRY
-458 DRYDYRYH
+458 DYNWY
-466 NYRYGYNTS
+466 NRYGYTTT
-475 DTFDM
+475 DTFEM

-501 YYYYRSRRDRKAEE
+501 YYYYRTRRDRKAEE

-534 EAEKQPQIYE
+534 EAAKQPQIYE

-560 KNVHTVHEMDTPAYV
+560 KNVHTVHQMDTPAYV

-637 KSSRT
+637 KNERT

-655 VDGSDIYWD
+655 IDGSDIVWD

>member
-1 MYNIDKKEIIRTFK
+1 
-15 LFYTGGSSMKKIR
+15 MKKFR

-38 MLVAVM
+38 MLVAVV
-44 PMNVFADGETAGPAN
+44 PMNVFAADPPGGTVETGESDETGKTGDGKDAG
-59 NENTPEVTEIKEVEI
+59 T
-74 TATNAEELKA
+74 
-84 GNNITNPTFAVKDDK
+84 D
-99 ATVTLVKWY
+99 
-108 KGAEVAGEKFEEGSY
+108 EEG
-123 TYTFTIAPKGKNA
+123 TP
-136 KFADNLTVTLNGAA
+136 
-150 VTATEVA
+150 ATE
-157 GEKVYK
+157 ED
-163 SPALEAKKATT
+163 KKA
-174 TGDDTDQDKLAKA
+174 
-187 KEEAKATVNALKN
+187 AKATVNALENISKDDKETALKVIGEATTKETINGLVADAEAKDAAIKKAKDDAKKAVDALEN
-200 LTPEEKKGFTDRIDA
+200 LSGDEKKGFTDRIDA
-215 VTEID
+215 VTEIND
-220 KINPIVEEAN
+220 IQPIVEEAN
-230 KKAAENKKALDEAID
+230 KKAAENKKVADDKAKEEEKKALAKAKEDAKAAVDKLDKLSEADKKSFKDKID
-245 KAKKEIENDKT
+245 KADNKADVDKILKEAK
-256 LTEEQKKAAIEAI
+256 
-269 DKAKTPEEV
+269 DKAKPDT
-278 KKAVEDAKKPK
+278 
-289 PTPVTTVKVVTIGN
+289 TPVNTVKVVTIGN
-303 GTASVDNEYA
+303 GSASVDYEYA
-313 TKGQTVKVT
+313 TKGQTVTVT
-322 ATPYSGYAV
+322 AKPYSGYAV
-331 ARVYLEYNGITK
+331 ARVYLKYAGITK

-366 KYLYVYENSSY
+366 KYLDVYENSSY

-386 EFLRHEYPSHYRYY
+386 EFLRYEYPSHYRYY

-410 DYDWYDRYDNYYYKY
+410 DYDWYNRYDNYYYKY
-425 LDDFRRKYSDIYDN
+425 FDDFRRSRYDT
-439 YEEYLRAIH
+439 YEEYLRAEH
-448 PNHYYNYRYL
+448 YTHYRDYYNYRY
-458 DRYDYRYH
+458 DYNWY
-466 NYRYGYNTS
+466 NRYGYTTT
-475 DTFDM
+475 DTFEM

-501 YYYYRSRRDRKAEE
+501 YYYYRSRRAKEAEE

-560 KNVHTVHEMDTPAYV
+560 KNVHTVHQMDAPAYV

-637 KSSRT
+637 KNERT

-655 VDGSDIYWD
+655 IDGSDIVWD

>member
-1 MYNIDKKEIIRTFK
+1 
-15 LFYTGGSSMKKIR
+15 MKKIR
-28 NILAM
+28 NILSLALVFIM
-33 LMVFV
+33 LIG
-38 MLVAVM
+38 LM
-44 PMNVFADGETAGPAN
+44 PMNVFASNPPAGTETTTHNITIVAKNGSVIASVNGVSVTEAKENDQVTLAATADNGYEFDSFTVTGETDVTVTNGIFTMPAADVTVKATFKKTLDTVKKEAKEAVDN
-59 NENTPEVTEIKEVEI
+59 LPNLSKEEKDGFKNEIDKLDSVEAVNAKLGEATTKSTENAKAKADAEKKALEDVKKAAKAEVDKLEKLSQEDKDKFKKDIDD
-74 TATNAEELKA
+74 AADKA
-84 GNNITNPTFAVKDDK
+84 GVDK
-99 ATVTLVKWY
+99 
-108 KGAEVAGEKFEEGSY
+108 
-123 TYTFTIAPKGKNA
+123 
-136 KFADNLTVTLNGAA
+136 
-150 VTATEVA
+150 
-157 GEKVYK
+157 
-163 SPALEAKKATT
+163 ALEA
-174 TGDDTDQDKLAKA
+174 AKA
-187 KEEAKATVNALKN
+187 KA
-200 LTPEEKKGFTDRIDA
+200 
-215 VTEID
+215 
-220 KINPIVEEAN
+220 NP
-230 KKAAENKKALDEAID
+230 
-245 KAKKEIENDKT
+245 T
-256 LTEEQKKAAIEAI
+256 
-269 DKAKTPEEV
+269 
-278 KKAVEDAKKPK
+278 K

-303 GTASVDNEYA
+303 GSASVDNEYA

-490 FTDAYPYYYDD
+490 FIDWSYYGYYYDD
-501 YYYYRSRRDRKAEE
+501 YYYYRSRRDKEAEAKKEAAKKEEE
-515 AKAKAEAAK
+515 AKAKAEAA
-524 KEEEE
+524 
-529 AKAKA
+529 
-534 EAEKQPQIYE
+534 KQPQIYE

-560 KNVHTVHEMDTPAYV
+560 KNVHTVHQMDTPAYV
-575 NGGRV
+575 NNGRV

-655 VDGSDIYWD
+655 IDGSDIIWD

>member
-28 NILAM
+28 NILSLALVFIM
-33 LMVFV
+33 LIG
-38 MLVAVM
+38 LM
-44 PMNVFADGETAGPAN
+44 PMNVFAEPGDTPAPTVTVKSIVIDTSSTYKKEYKVGDSLDVSGLKIKVTKSDNSEETVDVTSGMVTGFNSDTAVESQELTINYEKQTTTYTVKIKAEEPVAKKFKLTAIVDGEGGTIDPSGE
-59 NENTPEVTEIKEVEI
+59 NEYKENDKVTIKITITEGYELDEVKV
-74 TATNAEELKA
+74 ND
-84 GNNITNPTFAVKDDK
+84 VDK
-99 ATVTLVKWY
+99 K
-108 KGAEVAGEKFEEGSY
+108 AEVANKELKLTMTENKKVVVKFKKTVNEDEK
-123 TYTFTIAPKGKNA
+123 K
-136 KFADNLTVTLNGAA
+136 
-150 VTATEVA
+150 
-157 GEKVYK
+157 
-163 SPALEAKKATT
+163 ALEEAKKTALA
-174 TGDDTDQDKLAKA
+174 DLEKL
-187 KEEAKATVNALKN
+187 TN
-200 LTPEEKKGFTDRIDA
+200 LTPEEK
-215 VTEID
+215 
-220 KINPIVEEAN
+220 EA
-230 KKAAENKKALDEAID
+230 
-245 KAKKEIENDKT
+245 AKKDIEGAKNED
-256 LTEEQKKAAIEAI
+256 QVKAAIGA
-269 DKAKTPEEV
+269 AKT
-278 KKAVEDAKKPK
+278 KNDAKKPD
-289 PTPVTTVKVVTIGN
+289 TPVKTVKVVTIGN

-331 ARVYLEYNGITK
+331 ARVYLKYNDITK

-425 LDDFRRKYSDIYDN
+425 FDDFRRSRYDT
-439 YEEYLRAIH
+439 YEEYLRAEH
-448 PNHYYNYRYL
+448 YTHYRDYYNYRY
-458 DRYDYRYH
+458 DYNWY
-466 NYRYGYNTS
+466 NRYGYTTT
-475 DTFDM
+475 DTFEM

-490 FTDAYPYYYDD
+490 FTDWTYYGYYYDD
-501 YYYYRSRRDRKAEE
+501 YYYYRTRRDRKAEE

-534 EAEKQPQIYE
+534 EAEKLPQIYE
-544 NKAVISIGS
+544 NKAVIAIGS

-560 KNVHTVHEMDTPAYV
+560 KNVHTVHQMDTPAYV
-575 NGGRV
+575 KNGRV